1 MTSTIDSAGRIVI
14 PKVLRDSLGIRG
26 GQSVT
31 IRERDGVIEIE
42 PVPSSMELVDQ
53 GRGLVA
59 VPKDHL
65 PLLTNKMVRETIERT
80 RR

>member
-1 MTSTIDSAGRIVI
+1 MTSTIDSAGRVVI
-14 PKVLRDSLGIRG
+14 PKILRDSLGITG

-31 IRERDGVIEIE
+31 IRERDGIIEIE

-53 GRGLVA
+53 GKGLVA
-59 VPKDHL
+59 IPDDRL
-65 PLLTNKMVRETIERT
+65 PLLTSKMVRETIERT